1 MEVTMKKLSSIPQ
14 ELLNKAA
21 KIIEL
26 FLKGVKRKWKKL
38 SGLNNY
44 YSYRLSMNY
53 RLLADSKGNFFIGCH
68 DAYSAKIKAVK
79 KCGR

>member
-1 MEVTMKKLSSIPQ
+1 MEEKIKKLGEIPKQ
-14 ELLNKAA
+14 LLNKAA

-26 FLKGVKRKWKKL
+26 FQKGIRHGWKKL
-38 SGLNNY
+38 AGLKNY

>member
-1 MEVTMKKLSSIPQ
+1 MKRLSDIPQ
-14 ELLNKAA
+14 QFLNKAA

-26 FLKGVKRKWKKL
+26 FLRGMKRKWKKL
-38 SGLNNY
+38 AGLNNY

-53 RLLADSKGNFFIGCH
+53 RLLTDSKGNFFIGCH

-79 KCGR
+79 KSGR

>member
-1 MEVTMKKLSSIPQ
+1 MKRLSDIPEQ
-14 ELLNKAA
+14 LLNKAA

-26 FLKGVKRKWKKL
+26 FLKGIKRKWKKL
-38 SGLNNY
+38 SGLKNY